1 MIETIIYLDNE
12 RRRFER
18 HHKKIAISGFDYT
31 WEENGFV
38 DNELTSAFAGWMLA
52 VQAQREDEV
61 ELYFDHTYGWKFVS
75 ALNRTEISSPVF
87 QTYTDQDLAINWA
100 RESGL
105 ILMDIKD

>member
-1 MIETIIYLDNE
+1 MIETIIDIDNE
-12 RRRFER
+12 RKRFER
-18 HHKKIAISGFDYT
+18 HHKKLAITGFDYT
-31 WEENGFV
+31 WSENAFV

-61 ELYFDHTYGWKFVS
+61 ELYFDHTYGWKFAS
-75 ALNRTEISSPVF
+75 SLNHAEISSPVF
-87 QTYTDQDLAINWA
+87 QAYADQDSAIIWA